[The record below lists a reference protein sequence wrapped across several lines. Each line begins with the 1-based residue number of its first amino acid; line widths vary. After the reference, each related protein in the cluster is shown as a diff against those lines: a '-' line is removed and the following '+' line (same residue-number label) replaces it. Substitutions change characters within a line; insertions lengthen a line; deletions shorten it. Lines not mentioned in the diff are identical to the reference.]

1 MTLALTTQ
9 RCSLWPDATAVRSK
23 IQIAKG
29 TPTCISYIQIWGQ
42 LWIQEEK
49 KKTENRKTGDN
60 GKKIRQHFWKKLNA
74 PFVCFLTYF
83 IDWQNEPVF
92 CVIFEGFFL
101 SHSVKEIHITPNQA
115 AESRAIIVQD
125 INRSFAGPSVSY
137 LGCQK
142 GLILACGG
150 GPVTQSLKTI
160 LPPPNRICPIPNVG
174 LSVSLIYCRLV
185 CPQHREHFPMQVFI
199 SKGILF

>member
-23 IQIAKG
+23 NTDSKRNSNLHLLHTNLG
-29 TPTCISYIQIWGQ
+29 VVMDSRG
-42 LWIQEEK
+42 E